1 MLLGGGVEGLDGA
14 VGPVALRAQL
24 HHHLR
29 RALGEDLVLA
39 VARLDPRAHPLPVR
53 RERELLAAF
62 LVLGELPPDLLV
74 LLLLRAVVNPPAF
87 RPQVVGHD
95 QQPALRVVA
104 LVHRLLQPLQRR
116 REVGLGHGVDDG
128 GLDEDLVERR
138 RQLRPLRVKHLGAE
152 DLDDGH
158 LGGGEGAGLVGADGG
173 GPAHRLARAQVPH
186 QVLVLEHLLD
196 RERER
201 DRDGQREA
209 LRHRHHEDRHARDE
223 EREQLRP
230 VHVVVPRLLA
240 AEAGVEGPGHA
251 DAEDDDGEDGE
262 GRARLRDLVR
272 HVVQLRLEDGASVLG
287 VGLVHLGL
295 HGALVRGGPD
305 GHDQHAALA
314 LLHKGAAEDGR
325 RLAHLVAIEL
335 VLALLLEHRLARQH
349 LLADGQ
355 VVAADHVAVAAH
367 DVAAAKQHDV
377 AHHQLVARH
386 RLLLPVPQHIHHH
399 VVLLRVQ
406 RAELRLLLVVVH
418 RPHHDHHKHSG
429 EDGGALEP
437 AHRVLLHKHPDD
449 ERDDGSEAE
458 EDERRVL
465 ERLEH
470 ELPQR
475 GLILDR
481 DHVGPVLRLAS
492 LNLGL
497 RDTHVRVHLEF
508 LEESFGLH
516 RELQVVI
523 QNRMLHIIHRGVIE
537 GELHDIAQLLPGKH
551 IVIIALE

>member
-1 MLLGGGVEGLDGA
+1 MPDQVLVVHHLLDGE
-14 VGPVALRAQL
+14 GEGDGDSERQALRDGDDKDSDADHEEAEVL
-24 HHHLR
+24 EVVDGVVPVLFA
-29 RALGEDLVLA
+29 ALAL
-39 VARLDPRAHPLPVR
+39 
-53 RERELLAAF
+53 RERHGKADQQHRHCEAACHGPDLGDEGGHVVKLL
-62 LVLGELPPDLLV
+62 LKHGLLLLV
-74 LLLLRAVVNPPAF
+74 LL
-87 RPQVVGHD
+87 
-95 QQPALRVVA
+95 
-104 LVHRLLQPLQRR
+104 
-116 REVGLGHGVDDG
+116 
-128 GLDEDLVERR
+128 
-138 RQLRPLRVKHLGAE
+138 
-152 DLDDGH
+152 
-158 LGGGEGAGLVGADGG
+158 
-173 GPAHRLARAQVPH
+173 
-186 QVLVLEHLLD
+186 HLLLHQTLI
-196 RERER
+196 
-201 DRDGQREA
+201 G
-209 LRHRHHEDRHARDE
+209 
-223 EREQLRP
+223 
-230 VHVVVPRLLA
+230 VA
-240 AEAGVEGPGHA
+240 A
-251 DAEDDDGEDGE
+251 DSD
-262 GRARLRDLVR
+262 
-272 HVVQLRLEDGASVLG
+272 
-287 VGLVHLGL
+287 
-295 HGALVRGGPD
+295 
-305 GHDQHAALA
+305 DQHAALA